1 MSTLT
6 PPSVDFEISKDVSL
20 QSAKFSVVAPL
31 AISVNLMAQSTDGTS
46 PSLAPEVST
55 VDKASNP

>member
-6 PPSVDFEISKDVSL
+6 PPSVDLDISKDVSL
-20 QSAKFSVVAPL
+20 QLGKDNVVAVV
-31 AISVNLMAQSTDGTS
+31 AASVNLTAHVLAGTS
-46 PSLAPEVST
+46 LVVV